1 MICKCRYKS
10 HESNAKMQIYF
21 FPTKICLTMRTNM
34 ACEVVDYK
42 NKKKKITETK
52 HGFMLLKLLI
62 ILCKKDITCDLKP
75 QKN

>member
-21 FPTKICLTMRTNM
+21 FPTKICLTMRANM
-34 ACEVVDYK
+34 ACEVLDYK
-42 NKKKKITETK
+42 NKKKITETK

-62 ILCKKDITCDLKP
+62 ILCKKDIPCDLKP